1 MLRTANINS
10 VPMPFFCVCANTF
23 CRAPWC
29 IMWKPTMYTSQTGS
43 FSARFSVA
51 LVKSTIGFS
60 VMPMCR
66 ILPFSFSLSSAGA
79 IVSSA

>member
-10 VPMPFFCVCANTF
+10 VPMPFWRVTGNTF
-23 CRAPWC
+23 RRAPWC
-29 IMWKPTMYTSQTGS
+29 IMWKPTMNTSQTGS
-43 FSARFSVA
+43 FTARFSIS

-66 ILPFSFSLSSAGA
+66 ILPLRFSSSSAGA
-79 IVSSA
+79 ITFSA